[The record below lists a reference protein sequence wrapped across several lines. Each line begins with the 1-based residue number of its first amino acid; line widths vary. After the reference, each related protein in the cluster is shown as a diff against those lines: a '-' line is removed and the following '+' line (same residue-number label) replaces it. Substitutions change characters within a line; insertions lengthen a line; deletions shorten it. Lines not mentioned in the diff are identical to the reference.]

1 MQQLQPCFVA
11 FFGVELGG
19 EHVVFAR
26 DAGEILR
33 VGAGGKGDFGLR
45 GGEIIAVDK
54 VKTFI
59 LRDVGEQGMGLG
71 LVDVVPAHVGDFEAV
86 ALRVGLPGFKAF
98 DAA

>member
-1 MQQLQPCFVA
+1 M
-11 FFGVELGG
+11 ELGG
-19 EHVVFAR
+19 EHVVFAD
-26 DAGEILR
+26 DAGKFLW
-33 VGAGGKGDFGLR
+33 VLAGGEGDFRLR
-45 GGEIIAVDK
+45 GGEVIAVDK

-71 LVDVVPAHVGDFEAV
+71 LVYVIPAHVGDFEAV

>member
-1 MQQLQPCFVA
+1 M
-11 FFGVELGG
+11 ELGG
-19 EHVVFAR
+19 ENVIFTD
-26 DAGEILR
+26 DAGEFLRIL
-33 VGAGGKGDFGLR
+33 AGGKCDFRLR

-59 LRDVGEQGMGLG
+59 LRDVGEQGVGLG

-86 ALRVGLPGFKAF
+86 ALGIGLPGIKAF